1 MTSTYSRIR
10 FEIWKAW
17 KIERENFFLLLS
29 LANRENG
36 RGSVF
41 RTHLVGVDD
50 DLALFLIT
58 PCDEEHVV
66 ERGGVVD
73 DRVVLERGQDVP
85 AAELEEMH
93 AALVDGEP

>member
-10 FEIWKAW
+10 FEIWKAC
-17 KIERENFFLLLS
+17 KNERVLFFAFIGKSGKWSWLD
-29 LANRENG
+29 
-36 RGSVF
+36 F
-41 RTHLVGVDD
+41 WTHLVGVDD

-58 PCDEEHVV
+58 PGDEEHVV